1 MWPAFSEE
9 VLVAQ
14 ALLPV
19 LVGAA
24 IVTGRTARSGCATET
39 ETLPG
44 VRWWAVKLRHYR
56 TPSSVSVCVAQPP
69 PAVPLS
75 ANAKCAIFNAGS
87 HRVPHSATA
96 STFTPLSAAQLSST
110 SYSPNTRINI
120 SFIFNTRGANVQK
133 AASSKPLQINHLR
146 NPKSPNTNRLTHL
159 SKHPGVGTPPPNNL
173 PASGAVELVMSARGI
188 DLGICLFQR
197 AGLA

>member
-69 PAVPLS
+69 PAVRLS
-75 ANAKCAIFNAGS
+75 ANARCATLNAGL
-87 HRVPHSATA
+87 HRVPYSATA
-96 STFTPLSAAQLSST
+96 SAFGPLAVAQSSST
-110 SYSPNTRINI
+110 SYLPSTRINI
-120 SFIFNTRGANVQK
+120 SFIFSTHSANAQK
-133 AASSKPLQINHLR
+133 TAFSKPFQINYLR
-146 NPKSPNTNRLTHL
+146 NLKSPNTNQITHL
-159 SKHPGVGTPPPNNL
+159 SKHPGGVPRLCLKYVSCPK
-173 PASGAVELVMSARGI
+173 SRRSAQKPF
-188 DLGICLFQR
+188 LENVLN
-197 AGLA
+197 